1 MPGSPSAFETD
12 FGWVLAG
19 ETNMHFSHLS
29 LLTHHTTIS
38 SGDDLLRKF
47 WEIEEQPSEY
57 SCLSPEERSVVEQF
71 RKHHSRTSDGRFI
84 VPLPKKPQMKPL
96 GESRLQAVRRHKSL
110 ERALRSRGAYDDF
123 HLVMEEYFEKDHAEL
138 VPADELEKPTS
149 EVFYLPMH
157 MVYKESSNTTKV
169 RAVFDASAPSSSG
182 VSLNDKLLVGPTV
195 HSPLV
200 DVLIRFRLNR
210 IALTTDVS
218 RMYRMILLEESD
230 KDLHRFVW
238 KRDASEPLRDYRM
251 TRVTFG
257 VAASSFA
264 ANMAVKQNAADF
276 SLEFPA
282 AAKAVNESFYVD
294 DGLVGADSIEGA
306 ISLQRQLQELFAR
319 GDFTLRKWN
328 CSNPA
333 VLELIPEELK
343 DTQSLC
349 TLPDEGGYTKT
360 LGVEWNTVMD
370 HFRLKV
376 AELPP
381 IDSVTKRFLIS
392 DVAKTF
398 DVLGWFSPCTIK
410 MKILFQRLWEMK
422 VSWDDE
428 VPDPVRDAW
437 LRWRSEM
444 SMLTMKYIPR
454 CYYDKRTSVA
464 SMELHGFSDASEQAY
479 AAVVYLRIECTNG
492 STQVALVSSKTKVA
506 PIKRLT
512 IPRLELCGA
521 QLLAQLLH
529 HVRLVLDI
537 PLNRSYAWTDSTIVL
552 RWLVGS
558 PKCFKTYVGN
568 RVSNIVEL
576 LGPEHW
582 RHVNGVDNPADCA
595 SRGLFPSELIDH
607 NLWWEGP
614 DWLKLPSSHWPDQS
628 QVPESA
634 LIPEEEKEVSLVVLV
649 QSVEPLIPFDRFSSF
664 SHLKRVTAWIMR
676 FIKNCRTKA
685 SSESH
690 LSVLELQKAEVYWL
704 MLAQRQHF
712 MKEITYIKKGRQLHK
727 SSPLIPLHPFLDAED
742 LIRVGGREQNSNR
755 AYSTQHPIILHSRHP
770 ITRLIIRSEHLRLLH
785 AGPTLLSC
793 SLNRRFHIIGGR
805 KIIRSVTRACV
816 TCRRHAAK
824 PQSQMM
830 GQVPTERV
838 TPDLVFD
845 RVGVDYAGPLQLKLG
860 STRKPVIVKSYV
872 CVFVSLSVR
881 AVHLELVSDLSTD
894 AFIAC
899 LRRFIS
905 RRGKPTLLWSDHG
918 TNFVGAAREI
928 KELVKFLESQKA
940 QGEISLFCS
949 VQNIQWRFIPEH
961 APHFG
966 GLWEAAVKSFKSH
979 LRRVVGNV
987 KLTFEE
993 LTTVLSQIE
1002 ACLNSR
1008 PLVALPLADDG
1019 VEALT
1024 PGHFLVGRPLE
1035 ALPDPALTYRSISIL
1050 SRWHLCQALVRHLWQ
1065 RWSADYLDSFKRTSK
1080 WHNPSRSLRV
1090 GDVVILREDN
1100 VIPARWPLA
1109 RVVTAHAGNDGLVRV
1124 VSVKTSTGT
1133 YRRPVTKVVLLPTE
1147 PLSE

>member
-1 MPGSPSAFETD
+1 M
-12 FGWVLAG
+12 
-19 ETNMHFSHLS
+19 
-29 LLTHHTTIS
+29 
-38 SGDDLLRKF
+38 
-47 WEIEEQPSEY
+47 
-57 SCLSPEERSVVEQF
+57 
-71 RKHHSRTSDGRFI
+71 
-84 VPLPKKPQMKPL
+84 
-96 GESRLQAVRRHKSL
+96 
-110 ERALRSRGAYDDF
+110 
-123 HLVMEEYFEKDHAEL
+123 
-138 VPADELEKPTS
+138 
-149 EVFYLPMH
+149 
-157 MVYKESSNTTKV
+157 
-169 RAVFDASAPSSSG
+169 
-182 VSLNDKLLVGPTV
+182 
-195 HSPLV
+195 
-200 DVLIRFRLNR
+200 
-210 IALTTDVS
+210 
-218 RMYRMILLEESD
+218 
-230 KDLHRFVW
+230 
-238 KRDASEPLRDYRM
+238 
-251 TRVTFG
+251 
-257 VAASSFA
+257 
-264 ANMAVKQNAADF
+264 
-276 SLEFPA
+276 
-282 AAKAVNESFYVD
+282 D

-558 PKCFKTYVGN
+558 PKRFKTYVGN

-649 QSVEPLIPFDRFSSF
+649 QSVEPLIPFDVIS
-664 SHLKRVTAWIMR
+664 
-676 FIKNCRTKA
+676 
-685 SSESH
+685 
-690 LSVLELQKAEVYWL
+690 
-704 MLAQRQHF
+704 F
-712 MKEITYIKKGRQLHK
+712 MK
-727 SSPLIPLHPFLDAED
+727 
-742 LIRVGGREQNSNR
+742 
-755 AYSTQHPIILHSRHP
+755 
-770 ITRLIIRSEHLRLLH
+770 
-785 AGPTLLSC
+785 C
-793 SLNRRFHIIGGR
+793 
-805 KIIRSVTRACV
+805 
-816 TCRRHAAK
+816 
-824 PQSQMM
+824 
-830 GQVPTERV
+830 
-838 TPDLVFD
+838 
-845 RVGVDYAGPLQLKLG
+845 
-860 STRKPVIVKSYV
+860 
-872 CVFVSLSVR
+872 
-881 AVHLELVSDLSTD
+881 
-894 AFIAC
+894 C
-899 LRRFIS
+899 LC
-905 RRGKPTLLWSDHG
+905 
-918 TNFVGAAREI
+918 A
-928 KELVKFLESQKA
+928 
-940 QGEISLFCS
+940 
-949 VQNIQWRFIPEH
+949 
-961 APHFG
+961 
-966 GLWEAAVKSFKSH
+966 
-979 LRRVVGNV
+979 
-987 KLTFEE
+987 
-993 LTTVLSQIE
+993 
-1002 ACLNSR
+1002 
-1008 PLVALPLADDG
+1008 
-1019 VEALT
+1019 
-1024 PGHFLVGRPLE
+1024 
-1035 ALPDPALTYRSISIL
+1035 SIN
-1050 SRWHLCQALVRHLWQ
+1050 Q
-1065 RWSADYLDSFKRTSK
+1065 
-1080 WHNPSRSLRV
+1080 
-1090 GDVVILREDN
+1090 
-1100 VIPARWPLA
+1100 
-1109 RVVTAHAGNDGLVRV
+1109 
-1124 VSVKTSTGT
+1124 
-1133 YRRPVTKVVLLPTE
+1133 
-1147 PLSE
+1147 